1 VEFDRK
7 SGSWLKWR
15 WVVYPAIVLAV
26 VFGSI
31 NWGLGRGSSMWEKS
45 VQSQRETKEGLER
58 VAIMRRKAGIL
69 DSLSFTE
76 ASEDLKLALTA
87 VPASQKAWLLIG
99 QLRSAGAEAGAFL
112 ESYRG
117 SGGEAKEAT
126 ESAQTGV
133 DDENKL
139 IIEAVYTVSG
149 LEQAG
154 RILASLENSLP
165 LVRIV
170 RADYLSGIL
179 KVGAEGAWESWDK
192 IPQEAAELPLPDYA
206 GMLLQ
211 MKGRLSGFNQTLQF
225 SVPPTG
231 GGSAIPF

>member
-99 QLRSAGAEAGAFL
+99 QLR
-112 ESYRG
+112 
-117 SGGEAKEAT
+117 
-126 ESAQTGV
+126 
-133 DDENKL
+133 
-139 IIEAVYTVSG
+139 VYTVSG

-165 LVRIV
+165 LVRVV